1 MPSRPRMSAHMMF
14 VLSTV
19 LLAAQATRVS
29 AAPCAGSP
37 VEARGEQSRYEW
49 LAKTKA
55 RANWRRKVR
64 LTPGLGPTY
73 ANWAHA
79 ENTEERCLTGP
90 AGTLCIFTGLPC
102 LK

>member
-1 MPSRPRMSAHMMF
+1 MKIR
-14 VLSTV
+14 
-19 LLAAQATRVS
+19 LAALVLASVVIGSSVTAHAAT
-29 AAPCAGSP
+29 CTGSP

-55 RANWRRKVR
+55 RAAWRRKVR

-73 ANWAHA
+73 ANWAKA